1 MSEKS
6 VRHFQ
11 SIKKA
16 IIITRIW
23 FLNYNRLVTVGYNI
37 KIKLSN
43 VIHLPNTSFLM
54 LQKLLIKT
62 YDQMEFQIQEKLKNK

>member
-23 FLNYNRLVTVGYNI
+23 FLNYNRLVTIGYNI
-37 KIKLSN
+37 IIKLSN
-43 VIHLPNTSFLM
+43 LIHLPNTSFLM

-62 YDQMEFQIQEKLKNK
+62 YDQMGFQIQEKLKNK

>member
-23 FLNYNRLVTVGYNI
+23 FLNYNRLVTVGYDI
-37 KIKLSN
+37 IVKLSN
-43 VIHLPNTSFLM
+43 LIYLPNTSFLM

-62 YDQMEFQIQEKLKNK
+62 YDQMRFQIQEKLKNK

>member
-16 IIITRIW
+16 TIIIRIW

-37 KIKLSN
+37 IIKLSKL
-43 VIHLPNTSFLM
+43 IHFPNTSFLM

-62 YDQMEFQIQEKLKNK
+62 YDQMRFQIQEKLKNK